1 MNSTITKNKLFA
13 LESLRGIAALLVAL
27 FHYPSSSFLYFDKG
41 FYAVN
46 FFFILSGFVISYNY
60 ENKIKDFKDIIN
72 FQIKRFL
79 RLYPIHLFVLLI
91 ILAIQTLKFFVIEF
105 SILPF
110 GSEAFGERYTFG
122 DFVSNLFLLHSIFN
136 FSYWLSWN
144 PASWSISTEFY
155 TYLVFILTF
164 FLFQKYKFLIIFIFI
179 ILASPFFIE
188 NYSYFSLPHKFPYIN
203 GVFFQCLFNF
213 GNGCICYYLFL
224 KIKKEFKDIFVLLFL
239 IFCAC
244 IYYFSSVFFLK
255 YNFIIFS
262 LIVLIF
268 SKLNSSSLTYRMFN
282 MKPLVFLGTISYSLY
297 MIHEQVIYI
306 LIQILRFIFKI
317 EFILD
322 GATAVHT
329 TSAIYDTLITILYLF
344 ISIIISYFMYK
355 FIEKRFR
362 QNKKLFFAK

>member
-1 MNSTITKNKLFA
+1 MNSTITKNKLLA

-60 ENKIKDFKDIIN
+60 EDKIKDFKDIIN

-91 ILAIQTLKFFVIEF
+91 ILAIQVLKFLVIEF

-110 GSEAFGERYTFG
+110 GSEAFGERYTFE

-155 TYLVFILTF
+155 TYLFFILIF
-164 FLFQKYKFLIIFIFI
+164 FLFQRYKFLIIFIL
-179 ILASPFFIE
+179 ILLTSPFFIE
-188 NYSYFSLPHKFPYIN
+188 NYNYFALPNKFSYIN

-213 GNGCICYYLFL
+213 GNGCICYYLFS
-224 KIKKEFKDIFVLLFL
+224 KIKREFKDLFVLLFL
-239 IFCAC
+239 ILCIC
-244 IYYFSSVFFLK
+244 IYYFSSDFFLK

-268 SKLNSSSLTYRMFN
+268 SKLSSKSLAHRIFN
-282 MKPLVFLGTISYSLY
+282 IKPLVFLGTISYSLY

-306 LIQILRFIFKI
+306 LVQILRFIFKI

-322 GATAVHT
+322 GSTAVHT
-329 TSAIYDTLITILYLF
+329 TSPIYDTLITILYLF